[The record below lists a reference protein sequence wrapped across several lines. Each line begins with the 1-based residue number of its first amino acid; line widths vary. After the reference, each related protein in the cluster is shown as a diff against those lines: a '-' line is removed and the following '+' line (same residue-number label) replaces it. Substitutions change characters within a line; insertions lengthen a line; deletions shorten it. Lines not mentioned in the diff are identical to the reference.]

1 MAVYRLPRKARNIC
15 SRSSFVCRV
24 WAQFNGTGGRDGGA
38 MEWGGRLT
46 AATICHLKPRRLF
59 PPRIRHVFF
68 LSFTVVKSAS
78 IDRRSQQSIA
88 DGQRGWTEG
97 EKERRGR
104 GRMEN
109 EGTGI
114 AEAGGGH
121 NLARG
126 DYRKVHCRLP
136 ACQSLS
142 PSLAVSIPLSLSL
155 PLSLA
160 HSIFLYLCLSVS
172 LSDECAN
179 NGLHNAKQEIN
190 YSACR
195 PSIWMCMCVCV
206 CVLYE
211 CECV

>member
-68 LSFTVVKSAS
+68 LSFAVVKSAS

-109 EGTGI
+109 EGTG
-114 AEAGGGH
+114 E
-121 NLARG
+121 RG
-126 DYRKVHCRLP
+126 DCGSRRWPQFSARRLP
-136 ACQSLS
+136 KSALQIACLPVSLS
-142 PSLAVSIPLSLSL
+142 LPRCLYPTLFVFASLSRALNLSLSL
-155 PLSLA
+155 SVCLA
-160 HSIFLYLCLSVS
+160 V
-172 LSDECAN
+172 
-179 NGLHNAKQEIN
+179 
-190 YSACR
+190 
-195 PSIWMCMCVCV
+195 
-206 CVLYE
+206 
-211 CECV
+211 